1 MTIQQL
7 EYICA
12 LAHHRHFV
20 KAATACNVTQPTL
33 SMMIQKLE
41 DELGIMIFDRGNHPI
56 TITSIGEKIISQAKT
71 TLNELHRIAELA
83 GSETKQVAGD
93 LRIGVIPTVAPYLV
107 PKLIMQFRNSYP
119 QVSLSVKE
127 MTTRSIITYLLQ
139 SDLDMAILA
148 TPLAHQDILEIPLYY
163 EKFVAYFST
172 SYLDQNLPLRATDLP
187 LEHIWVLQEGHCLRT
202 QVFNFCHNP
211 NMENREYEAGSID
224 TLVKIVDQNGGYSV
238 IPELHI
244 EFLNEEQRK
253 HVRQIDNPPAVREI
267 SIVIKKNYVREGM
280 INAVVNIV
288 KQLIPPHMIDERLK
302 KFAVK
307 L

>member
-12 LAHHRHFV
+12 LAKHRHFV
-20 KAATACNVTQPTL
+20 KAAAACNVTQPTL

-41 DELGIMIFDRGNHPI
+41 DELGVIIFNRGNHPI
-56 TITSIGEKIISQAKT
+56 TITSIGEKIIAQGRT
-71 TLNELHRIAELA
+71 TLNELHRITELA
-83 GSETKQVAGD
+83 DSETKQVAGD

-107 PKLIMQFRNSYP
+107 PKFIMQFRSSYP

-127 MTTRSIITYLLQ
+127 MTTTSIITHLLQ

-148 TPLAHQDILEIPLYY
+148 TPLDYEDILEIPLYY
-163 EKFVAYFST
+163 EKFVAYFSA
-172 SYLDQNLPLRATDLP
+172 SYFDKDMPLRATDLP

-202 QVFNFCHNP
+202 QVFNFCHN
-211 NMENREYEAGSID
+211 NITKNTEYEAGSID
-224 TLVKIVDQNGGYSV
+224 TLVKIVDKNGGYSV

-244 EFLNEEQRK
+244 EFLNEEQRM
-253 HVRQIDNPPAVREI
+253 HVRTIDNPPAVREI
-267 SIVIKKNYVREGM
+267 SIVIKKNYAREGM

-288 KQLIPPHMIDERLK
+288 KQVIPPHMIDNRLK

>member
-12 LAHHRHFV
+12 LAKHRHFV
-20 KAATACNVTQPTL
+20 KAAAACNVTQPTL

-41 DELGIMIFDRGNHPI
+41 DELGVIIFNRGNHPI
-56 TITSIGEKIISQAKT
+56 TITSIGEKIIAQGRT
-71 TLNELHRIAELA
+71 TLNELHRITELA
-83 GSETKQVAGD
+83 DSETKQVAGD

-107 PKLIMQFRNSYP
+107 PKFIMQFRSSYP

-127 MTTRSIITYLLQ
+127 MTTTSIITHLLQ

-148 TPLAHQDILEIPLYY
+148 TPLDYEDILEIPLYY
-163 EKFVAYFST
+163 EKFVAYFSA
-172 SYLDQNLPLRATDLP
+172 SYFDKDMPLRATTT
-187 LEHIWVLQEGHCLRT
+187 LEHYLGIKRGMFGYS
-202 QVFNFCHNP
+202 VFIFVYNIIKIRNTS
-211 NMENREYEAGSID
+211 GSID
-224 TLVKIVDQNGGYSV
+224 TLVKIVDKNGGYSV

-244 EFLNEEQRK
+244 EFLNEEQRM
-253 HVRQIDNPPAVREI
+253 HVRTIDNPPAVREI
-267 SIVIKKNYVREGM
+267 SIVIKKNYAREGM

-288 KQLIPPHMIDERLK
+288 KQVIPPHMIDNRLK